1 MANQLDRDQKAG
13 LFIVSYNVFKPGV
26 DGGYKLQLKLSVYP
40 PSRRV
45 SGEAVI
51 THATAQPLVFKSPVQ
66 GHYEENGSNI
76 ELFLFGHQLPQAQG
90 QHPQQQAHAPLGE
103 DFHFDGQLKGGWQ
116 ADAGSKARYA
126 FLQNGHWTEV
136 SGQDIQLSDELRHA
150 AKSLNLR

>member
-13 LFIVSYNVFKPGV
+13 LFIVSYNVSKPGV
-26 DGGYKLQLKLSVYP
+26 AGGYNLQLKLSVYP

-51 THATAQPLVFKSPVQ
+51 THATAQPLVFKSPVH

-76 ELFLFGHQLPQAQG
+76 ELFLAGHNLLQTQG
-90 QHPQQQAHAPLGE
+90 QQGQQQAHALPGE
-103 DFHFDGQLKGGWQ
+103 DFHFDGHLKGGWQ

-126 FLQNGHWTEV
+126 FLQHGHWTEV
-136 SGQDIQLSDELRHA
+136 IGQDIQLSDELRHTV
-150 AKSLNLR
+150 KSLNLR